1 MKNEPVS
8 GGTLDGLDMGCLMQ
22 VPVPSHTAN
31 IVVSIGLFLT
41 LFLGLS
47 RWLASL
53 AGHACG

>member
-31 IVVSIGLFLT
+31 IVVSIGIFLR
-41 LFLGLS
+41 LVSSDFHVGL
-47 RWLASL
+47 RR
-53 AGHACG
+53 